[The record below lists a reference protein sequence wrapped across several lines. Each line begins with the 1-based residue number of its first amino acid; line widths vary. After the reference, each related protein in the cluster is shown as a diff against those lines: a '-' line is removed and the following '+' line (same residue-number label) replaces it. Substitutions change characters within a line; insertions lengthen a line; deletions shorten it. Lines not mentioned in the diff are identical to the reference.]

1 MIVAIGANT
10 SCTSINSLMSMNSII
25 KNIPVLNQTLLNID
39 CDPPIL
45 FFSYSISIYQNSV
58 IKRVNTFTI

>member
-45 FFSYSISIYQNSV
+45 FFFILNKYISKLSH
-58 IKRVNTFTI
+58 